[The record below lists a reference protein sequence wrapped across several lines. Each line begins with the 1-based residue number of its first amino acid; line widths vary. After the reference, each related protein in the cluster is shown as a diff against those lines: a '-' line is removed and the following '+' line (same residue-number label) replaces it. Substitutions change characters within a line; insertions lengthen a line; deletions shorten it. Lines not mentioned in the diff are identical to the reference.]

1 MNGERLQVSELRP
14 ENVELLKLSKIPRI
28 KTQGNAFDGSLA
40 DSRPEQHKHDIACHK
55 LNTANM
61 LQPVVH
67 STTAKER
74 TPTESYS
81 LNGVSLSEEQFNQLT
96 NNS

>member
-1 MNGERLQVSELRP
+1 MPELRP
-14 ENVELLKLSKIPRI
+14 ENKALFRISKVPKI
-28 KTQGNAFDGSLA
+28 KPQERAFDSSLA
-40 DSRPEQHKHDIACHK
+40 DSKTAQHKHDIACHK
-55 LNTANM
+55 MNTANM

-67 STTAKER
+67 STTAKEL

-81 LNGVSLSEEQFNQLT
+81 LNGVSLSEDQFNQLT